1 MNGALFNAPTAGR
14 PFEIVPPELLAR
26 PERDE
31 LRRLD
36 RAEAAL
42 VVDGYLRRLS
52 SQEARCRRVLG
63 TLASDFLRRRAH
75 HTLGFVRVD
84 DYARERLGL
93 SGREL
98 QSAACVIDGLRG
110 LPALAAAFDEGT
122 LSWTQARLLIAIARP
137 ETEAAWLA
145 IARDRTVRALET
157 VLRDARRR
165 GQVDDPVA
173 ALVPGSALSLTEVAP
188 SVAVAAPPQAIVP
201 PLPPGA
207 GLAVDT
213 ALDECAESGRTMDGE
228 AAVTFRLRCPRWVP
242 PLWRDAVE
250 LARRVA
256 GESLAPWRAA
266 EAIAAE
272 GLSARTHHATSTLDA
287 DLPRPPSPRI
297 AANPDETRAAFTARS
312 AFDTIDWSCVV
323 EAVPQ
328 DVDRLADDVAACDPH
343 ALDRRMRAAVHA
355 LHRVDW
361 QLGRLLRLI
370 LDCRLYVLFG
380 FASWST
386 YVRERLG
393 ISTRTAGLLVA
404 IERKTWAS
412 PALMEAYR
420 SGTLSTVR
428 ALTIAPVVGDR
439 DRDAWIERASEVTL
453 RRLADEVAWALDV
466 RDAAPSPIAVAPP
479 THGVPLV
486 VSPRQM
492 RAPLDEELTAEI
504 IVRGPATVVALLRAA
519 IAAFHPPLTPAW
531 TGLVDLLAHVK
542 GEWQRLPRH
551 RDPVFARD
559 GWRCSVPACNSRRN
573 LQDHHIIF
581 RSRGGTNARTNR
593 LTLCAGHHLH
603 GIHDGWV
610 RARGKAPAGIWWEL
624 GVRGDGP
631 PLLRLV
637 GEQYDDC
644 SGSK

>member
-1 MNGALFNAPTAGR
+1 MTGALSDAPTAGSS
-14 PFEIVPPELLAR
+14 FEIVPPELLER
-26 PERDE
+26 PQRDE

-36 RAEAAL
+36 RADAAL

-75 HTLGFVRVD
+75 HALGFVRVD
-84 DYARERLGL
+84 DYARERLGV
-93 SGREL
+93 SGSEL
-98 QSAACVIDGLRG
+98 QVTARVIGRLRG
-110 LPALAAAFDEGT
+110 LPALAAAFDQCV
-122 LSWTQARLLIAIARP
+122 LSWTQARLLITVARP

-145 IARDRTVRALET
+145 IARDRTVRALEA
-157 VLRDARRR
+157 VIREARRR
-165 GQVDDPVA
+165 ARVDGPLA
-173 ALVPGSALSLTEVAP
+173 A
-188 SVAVAAPPQAIVP
+188 P

-213 ALDECAESGRTMDGE
+213 ALDECAESGRTIDGE
-228 AAVTFRLRCPRWVP
+228 PEVMFRLRCPRWVP
-242 PLWRDAVE
+242 PLWREAVE

-256 GESLAPWRAA
+256 GEPLAPWRAA

-272 GLSARTHHATSTLDA
+272 GLSAPAQHAASASDA
-287 DLPRPPSPRI
+287 DVPRPSSPRT

-328 DVDRLADDVAACDPH
+328 DVERLADDVAACDAH

-420 SGTLSTVR
+420 SGALSTVR
-428 ALTIAPVVGDR
+428 ALTIAPVVGDH
-439 DRDAWIERASEVTL
+439 DRDPWIERASEVTL
-453 RRLADEVAWALDV
+453 RRLTDEVAWALDV
-466 RDAAPSPIAVAPP
+466 RDAAPSPTAVAPP
-479 THGVPLV
+479 THGAPLV
-486 VSPRQM
+486 VPPRQM

-504 IVRGPATVVALLRAA
+504 VVRGPATVVRGPATVVALLRAA

-531 TGLVDLLAHVK
+531 TGLVGLLAHVK
-542 GEWQRLPRH
+542 AEWERLPRH
-551 RDPVFARD
+551 RDRSLRVTA
-559 GWRCSVPACNSRRN
+559 GAVRCRRAV
-573 LQDHHIIF
+573 
-581 RSRGGTNARTNR
+581 RGG
-593 LTLCAGHHLH
+593 
-603 GIHDGWV
+603 I
-610 RARGKAPAGIWWEL
+610 
-624 GVRGDGP
+624 
-631 PLLRLV
+631 
-637 GEQYDDC
+637 
-644 SGSK
+644 SKIIT